1 MIAIVTMLVG
11 GVTLF
16 ALPIEQYPAI
26 TPPTVQVTTS
36 YPGAS
41 AKVLADTVASPIE
54 QEINGVEGML
64 YMSSTSA
71 NDGSYTLTVTFEVGT
86 DLDKAQVL
94 VQNRT
99 AIALP
104 RLPVEVQRQGLNTKK
119 QSTNIIMAVALTS
132 PDESH
137 DSLFLSNFATL
148 RVKDVL
154 SRIHGVGDIQVF
166 GSSNYGMRIWI
177 DPEKLKARSLTTLD
191 VLAAIA
197 EQNVQVAAGQVG
209 QYPSPSGQSFQYNVT
224 TLGRLSEPEQFGE
237 IIVKTVEDAPA
248 RMRLTRVKDVAR
260 VELGAQVYDQWCE
273 IGGRPA
279 AGVAVF
285 QLPGA
290 NALEVARKVKEA
302 MERLKLSFPQGVA
315 YSIPFNPTDYVD
327 ESIHEVYKTLVEAG
341 VLVLIVILVFLQ
353 DWRAVLIPA
362 TTVPVTIIGA
372 FAAMAALGFTIN
384 MLTLFGLVLAIGIVV
399 DDAIVIVENAVHH
412 IDRGQMNA
420 KEATIKAMSE
430 VIGPI
435 IGITLVLLAVFLPS
449 AFLGGITG
457 QLYRQFALTIA
468 ATALISAI
476 NAVTLKPAQ
485 CAIYLRPS
493 PPERNL
499 FCRVFN
505 RVYDRCEQAYAAIIE
520 RLVRHTAAMMLL
532 FVALAGGTAWW
543 FTQLPTGFMPQ
554 EDQGYAILGVQLPD
568 AASQVRTRAVVRKM
582 SEILRETPGVE
593 NWFMIGGMSILD
605 QAAASNGAAFYVTF
619 DPWSKRTG
627 HKELSQEGIVEAIK
641 QKAKSIREAMIFA
654 FPPPAIQG
662 LGVAGGFQLQ
672 LEDRAGVG
680 LKQLQQIADELI
692 RAGNAQTGLKGMQTT
707 FRADV
712 PVIYADVDRVKAK
725 SLGVPLG
732 AIFGTLQGTLGST
745 YVNDFNKFDRTY
757 QVRVQADQRFRLEP
771 EDIRRIEVRDWQG
784 QMVPLGTLVKIEK
797 KSGPHIIPRYNLY
810 PSAAINGVAGAG
822 FSSGQALLLIE
833 QMAARKLPPEFGY
846 EWTGMSYQEKL
857 VGSQAIVVFVLAV
870 LMVYLVLAAQY
881 ESWTMPAAVILVVP
895 LALLGTVFAV
905 AVRGMENNIYTQIG
919 IVLIIALASKN
930 AILIVEF
937 ARDLRKQGL
946 SIVDAAVGASRLRFR
961 PILMTSFAFILGIL
975 PLVHATG
982 AGAASRRALGTAVF
996 GGMIAATVLAVFFV
1010 PVFYVVMQRLSELRL
1025 RPRAVIPVTA
1035 RATITEHDGVMAH
1048 SD

>member
-1 MIAIVTMLVG
+1 MFSRFFIERPIFANVIAIVTMLVG

-132 PDESH
+132 PDDSH

-191 VLAAIA
+191 VLFAIA

-224 TLGRLSEPEQFGE
+224 ALGRLSDPEQFGE

-302 MERLKLSFPQGVA
+302 MQRLKLSFPQGVA

-412 IDRGQMNA
+412 IDRGQMGP

-568 AASQVRTRAVVRKM
+568 AASQVRTRAAVRRL

-654 FPPPAIQG
+654 FPPPAIEG
-662 LGVAGGFQLQ
+662 LGVAGGFQFQ

-692 RAGNAQTGLKGMQTT
+692 RAGNAQTGLKSLQTS
-707 FRADV
+707 FRAEV
-712 PVIYADVDRVKAK
+712 PIIYADVDRVKAK

-757 QVRVQADQRFRLEP
+757 QVRVQADQRFRQEP
-771 EDIRRIEVRDWQG
+771 EDIRRIEVRDLQG

-810 PSAAINGVAGAG
+810 PSASINGMAGAG

-846 EWTGMSYQEKL
+846 EWTGMSYRREAGRFPGDRGL
-857 VGSQAIVVFVLAV
+857 CPGSA
-870 LMVYLVLAAQY
+870 
-881 ESWTMPAAVILVVP
+881 
-895 LALLGTVFAV
+895 
-905 AVRGMENNIYTQIG
+905 
-919 IVLIIALASKN
+919 
-930 AILIVEF
+930 
-937 ARDLRKQGL
+937 
-946 SIVDAAVGASRLRFR
+946 
-961 PILMTSFAFILGIL
+961 
-975 PLVHATG
+975 
-982 AGAASRRALGTAVF
+982 
-996 GGMIAATVLAVFFV
+996 
-1010 PVFYVVMQRLSELRL
+1010 
-1025 RPRAVIPVTA
+1025 
-1035 RATITEHDGVMAH
+1035 
-1048 SD
+1048 